1 MLTSTFRIA
10 SVLAAMSLVACTKNI
25 INPDG
30 TDIPIPS
37 ALAAVAGNNQVGAPG
52 QPLPTPPAVRVSSN
66 DGRPAK
72 DVSVFF
78 EARGGGT
85 VTDGVARTDANGVA
99 VAGKWILGPNPG
111 QQTATATLPGVAT
124 VTFIATATGGTTVV
138 PGRVLIGLRP
148 YGVAMTQTGLVYAS
162 QLDGRSVTRVQLG
175 ATTPSGVVS
184 VGAVPTDVTF
194 DPTGTTALVTNQ
206 FDPSVGIIDVAT
218 GKQTHVIVGSA
229 TMFRVLV
236 APDGQRAYATES
248 DGKLLVINLPARLLL
263 TTIPIPSDAN
273 GLAFGAGDSLL
284 YVSSMR
290 GNLTAINLKTNAPVR
305 NWSLGGVLQDVA
317 VSPDGGTIYVAHE
330 ESGAIDVLSAATGVV
345 TSQISTNAG
354 VFGLKLAPDGKSLY
368 AAQPSGAVLVIDRL
382 SGTIS
387 RTFSVGGIPR
397 RIAFDRSTG
406 RAVVSNEAGWF
417 DYLAAP

>member
-162 QLDGRSVTRVQLG
+162 QLDGRSVTRVQVG
-175 ATTPSGVVS
+175 STTPSGVVN
-184 VGAVPTDVTF
+184 VGSVPTDVTF
-194 DPTGTTALVTNQ
+194 DLTGATALVTNQ
-206 FDPSVGIIDVAT
+206 FDLSVGIIDVAI
-218 GKQTHVIVGSA
+218 GK
-229 TMFRVLV
+229 
-236 APDGQRAYATES
+236 
-248 DGKLLVINLPARLLL
+248 
-263 TTIPIPSDAN
+263 
-273 GLAFGAGDSLL
+273 
-284 YVSSMR
+284 
-290 GNLTAINLKTNAPVR
+290 
-305 NWSLGGVLQDVA
+305 
-317 VSPDGGTIYVAHE
+317 
-330 ESGAIDVLSAATGVV
+330 
-345 TSQISTNAG
+345 
-354 VFGLKLAPDGKSLY
+354 
-368 AAQPSGAVLVIDRL
+368 
-382 SGTIS
+382 
-387 RTFSVGGIPR
+387 
-397 RIAFDRSTG
+397 
-406 RAVVSNEAGWF
+406 
-417 DYLAAP
+417 